1 MFGAATAAYQIEG
14 AWDADGKGE
23 SIWDRLTH
31 TGPKIIEDKTNGDI
45 AADSY
50 RKYKRDVEMVRE
62 MSLDTYRFSISWPR
76 ILPTGMPNDINPAG
90 IAYYNNLINELLKYN
105 ITPMVTLY
113 HWDLPQKL
121 QDLGGFANPLI
132 SDWFADYARIVFQ
145 TFGDRVKHF
154 ITFNEPPQICQTSDM
169 MSSFN
174 TSEGREQFVNAT
186 NIVNYLCAKNLLVAH
201 GNAYRIYDK
210 EFRAKQGGQCGFT
223 INIDWYGAHS
233 NSSEDQKAAEMA
245 WQGDWGLY
253 TEPILSALGG
263 FPKEFAERVAKK
275 SAEQGF
281 TRSRLPEFTEEE
293 KTFLRGSAD
302 FLGVNHYSGVLVS
315 ATVNKKH
322 NHVPSKA
329 DDVDVGI
336 IIPKEWQRS
345 ADNETTLC
353 PNSLYNVLYQLQSR
367 YNNPIPIYI
376 TETGWATT
384 EESKLDDDDRVK
396 YYRAQLEDVLDALDA
411 GVNLKGFIAWSL
423 MDNFEW
429 IRGYT
434 LRFGLYHI
442 DFQDPARTRT
452 PKKSAFVYK
461 HIVNNRYI
469 DHTYQ
474 PESMTMTIDPG
485 H

>member
-1 MFGAATAAYQIEG
+1 M
-14 AWDADGKGE
+14 
-23 SIWDRLTH
+23 
-31 TGPKIIEDKTNGDI
+31 
-45 AADSY
+45 
-50 RKYKRDVEMVRE
+50 
-62 MSLDTYRFSISWPR
+62 
-76 ILPTGMPNDINPAG
+76 
-90 IAYYNNLINELLKYN
+90 
-105 ITPMVTLY
+105 
-113 HWDLPQKL
+113 
-121 QDLGGFANPLI
+121 
-132 SDWFADYARIVFQ
+132 
-145 TFGDRVKHF
+145 
-154 ITFNEPPQICQTSDM
+154 
-169 MSSFN
+169 
-174 TSEGREQFVNAT
+174 EQFDNSA

-201 GNAYRIYDK
+201 GHAYHIYDK

-223 INIDWYGAHS
+223 INIDWYGAHT
-233 NSSEDQKAAEMA
+233 NSSEDEKATEMA

-253 TEPILSALGG
+253 TEPILSAEGG

-293 KTFLRGSAD
+293 KALVRGSAD

-315 ATVNKKH
+315 ATVNKKL
-322 NHVPSKA
+322 NPVPSMA
-329 DDVDVGI
+329 DDTDVGVV
-336 IIPKEWQRS
+336 IPEEWPRS
-345 ADNETTLC
+345 ADIVTALC
-353 PNSLYNVLYQLQSR
+353 PNCLYKVLIQLQSR

-384 EESKLDDDDRVK
+384 EESKLDDDDRVT

-434 LRFGLYHI
+434 LRFGLYYI
-442 DFQDPARTRT
+442 DFQDPARTRI

-474 PESMTMTIDPG
+474 PDSMTMAIDPG